1 MCDITHLPS
10 DQSNR
15 IMGIQKRETEKRM
28 KISEAKDKFIRSR
41 KLMYC
46 SQKTIK
52 SYQDTLSLFI
62 NAIGDIEAEELSIK
76 HINYYNE
83 LLVDRKLSQAT
94 VGSYLRQIK
103 AFVNYMEDYGIIP
116 EGSVARR
123 IKLPRQPKRK
133 INLFTPEEVAFIF
146 SSVKEE
152 SEWLVARD
160 KLMLALMYDSGLR
173 QGELPKLSMKDLDFE
188 RNIMLVHGKGN
199 KDRHVPFGDITLALL
214 KDYLDKRPY
223 NKEYLLVGRRGEPI
237 TNDSVKKF
245 IHRLSNRTQLEGLSS
260 HRLRHNFATNWCIEG
275 YEKEGYVDNIKLAA
289 IMGHEDLS
297 TTQRYMHEAQSIVA
311 TTHFRSHLDQ
321 IGGDPGH
328 FLNQVEEK
336 RLENYQRAN

>member
-1 MCDITHLPS
+1 
-10 DQSNR
+10 
-15 IMGIQKRETEKRM
+15 MGYKQGKEKRM
-28 KISEAKDKFIRSR
+28 KLSEAKDKFIRSR

-46 SQKTIK
+46 SGKTVK
-52 SYQDTLSLFI
+52 GYQDSLSLFI
-62 NAIGDIEAEELSIK
+62 KAVGDIEAEDLNIR
-76 HINYYNE
+76 HINDYNE
-83 LLVDRKLSQAT
+83 MLVDRRLSQAT

-123 IKLPRQPKRK
+123 IRLPRQPKRK
-133 INLFTPEEVAFIF
+133 INLFTPEEVELIF
-146 SSVKEE
+146 ASVKEE
-152 SEWLVARD
+152 SDWLVARD
-160 KLMLALMYDSGLR
+160 KLMLAFMYDSGLR
-173 QGELPKLSMKDLDFE
+173 QGELPKIMMRDLDFE

-199 KDRHVPFGDITLALL
+199 KDRHVPFGKITLALL
-214 KDYLDKRPY
+214 KDYLEKRPY
-223 NKEYLLVGRRGEPI
+223 DKEFLLIGRRGEPI

-245 IHRLSNRTQLEGLSS
+245 IFRLSNRTQLEGLSS

-275 YEKEGYVDNIKLAA
+275 YEKDGYVDNIKLAA

-311 TTHFRSHLDQ
+311 TTHFRSHLDR

-328 FLNQVEEK
+328 FLHQ
-336 RLENYQRAN
+336 A